1 MIQDALAYGHDGGEL
16 KEGSKLTYY
25 VIFKSDEKRDDSDGS
40 DDTIKAV

>member
-1 MIQDALAYGHDGGEL
+1 MVQPYVLAYGHDNREL
-16 KEGSKLTYY
+16 LVSQLTYY